1 MAQLTNKIDANDRT
15 VAQVLD
21 GKKYTV
27 DYFQREYS
35 WGRSHIEQLITDLTQ
50 AFLDEYNEGDS
61 RKQGADYNTYYL
73 GPLVLIERAGGRSII
88 DGQQRLTSLTLFL
101 IYLNHLQHGLEFR
114 EALRPMIYSEHR
126 GEKSFNLDVPERE
139 RCLDQL
145 FNSGAYE
152 ATDND
157 DESTANMAQRYEDIG
172 QAFPEELRNE
182 TLPHFL
188 DWLRH
193 NVVLVEIIAYSE
205 ENAYTIFETM
215 NDRGLNLTSTEMLK
229 GYILSNFRD
238 PARRREANVQWREA
252 IQELHKWSKDED
264 QKFFQ
269 AWLRSQ
275 YADTIRPA
283 ATGAQ
288 NEDFEIIGTR
298 FHRWVRDNRKKMGL
312 RLDSLDALGQ
322 FLEVDFRFFLA
333 AYFKILS
340 AQNTLIKG
348 LEHIY
353 YIHRWGI
360 ATSLSFPLLMAP
372 LTIKDDDETVIK
384 KLNLVARYIETFA
397 VRRSVNYRRFAA
409 SSIRYTMYTLV
420 KEIRRK
426 TVPELWSILSKR
438 LQEMNEDWTGMDRF
452 GMHGQNKR
460 FIKFLLARITA
471 YIEKESGG
479 VTSFAT
485 YFDEVDGKPFQIEH
499 IWADSFEEH
508 RDDFDQR
515 DEFDDCR
522 NRIGGLV
529 LIQQGT
535 NQSLGSMRYDEKRKL
550 YGRENLLAQSLC
562 DLAYKNNPNF
572 SEMFQRLA
580 LDFRPHDE
588 FRKSD
593 LMQRQGLYRSI
604 AEIIWSSDFHVT

>member
-1 MAQLTNKIDANDRT
+1 MAELKNKIDANDRT
-15 VAQVLD
+15 VAEVLD
-21 GKKYTV
+21 GKKYAV

-50 AFLDEYNEGDS
+50 AFLDEYREGDS
-61 RKQGADYNTYYL
+61 RRQGADYNTYYL
-73 GPLVLIERAGGRSII
+73 GPLVLIERAGERSII

-101 IYLNHLQHGLEFR
+101 IYLYHLQHDLGYN

-126 GEKSFNLDVPERE
+126 GERSFNLDVRERE
-139 RCLDQL
+139 RCLEQL
-145 FNSGAYE
+145 FISGTYEVTNS
-152 ATDND
+152 D
-157 DESTANMAQRYEDIG
+157 DESTVNMGQRYEDIG
-172 QAFPEELRNE
+172 QAFPEELRNG

-188 DWLRH
+188 DWLRE
-193 NVVLVEIIAYSE
+193 NVILVEIIAYSE

-238 PARRREANVQWREA
+238 SSRRREANVQWREA

-298 FHRWVRDNRKKMGL
+298 FHRWVRDNLDKLGL
-312 RLDSLDALGQ
+312 RLDSPDALGQ
-322 FLEVDFRFFLA
+322 FLEIDFRFFLA
-333 AYFKILS
+333 AYFNILS
-340 AQNTLIKG
+340 AQNALTHG

-372 LTIKDDDETVIK
+372 LTIEDDNETVIT
-384 KLNLVARYIETFA
+384 KLNLVARYVETFA

-420 KEIRRK
+420 KDIRRK
-426 TVPELWSILSKR
+426 TVPELRCILRKR
-438 LQEMNEDWTGMDRF
+438 LQEMSEDWTGMDRF

-471 YIEKESGG
+471 YIEKESGRG
-479 VTSFAT
+479 TSFAT
-485 YFDEVDGKPFQIEH
+485 YYDEVDGKPFQIEH
-499 IWADSFEEH
+499 IWADAFAEH

-515 DEFDDCR
+515 DEFDEYR
-522 NRIGGLV
+522 NRIGALL

-535 NQSLGSMRYDEKRKL
+535 NQSLGSMSYEEKRNL

-562 DLAYKNNPNF
+562 DVAYENNPNF
-572 SEMFQRLA
+572 TDMCQRLA
-580 LDFRPHDE
+580 LQFRPHDE

-593 LMQRQGLYRSI
+593 LMLRQGLYRGI
-604 AEIIWSSDFHVT
+604 AEQIWSSDLQVI

>member
-101 IYLNHLQHGLEFR
+101 IYLNHLQHSLKFS

-152 ATDND
+152 ATDSD

-172 QAFPEELRNE
+172 QAFPEELRNK

-298 FHRWVRDNRKKMGL
+298 FHRWVRDNRGKMGL
-312 RLDSLDALGQ
+312 RLDSSDALGQ

-340 AQNTLIKG
+340 AQNTLIKE

-372 LTIKDDDETVIK
+372 LTIEDDDETVIK

-420 KEIRRK
+420 KDVRRK
-426 TVPELWSILSKR
+426 TVPELWSILRKR
-438 LQEMNEDWTGMDRF
+438 LQDMSEDWTGMDSF

-471 YIEKESGG
+471 YVEKESGRG
-479 VTSFAT
+479 TSFAT
-485 YFDEVDGKPFQIEH
+485 FFDEVDGKPFQIEH

-515 DEFDDCR
+515 DEFDDWR

-572 SEMFQRLA
+572 SEMCQRLA

-588 FRKSD
+588 FRKRD
-593 LMQRQGLYRSI
+593 LMQRQGLYRDI
-604 AEIIWSSDFHVT
+604 AEKIWSSEFQET